1 MGVGGGAIG
10 AAMTRLNG
18 RGMTAGGL
26 SGTAG
31 PSMRRHKLLSTL
43 MSMMSTDSNHRP
55 ANTYNSRAFS
65 FVID

>member
-1 MGVGGGAIG
+1 MGVGGGTIG

-31 PSMRRHKLLSTL
+31 PSVHEATQTTL
-43 MSMMSTDSNHRP
+43 RSNVNDVH
-55 ANTYNSRAFS
+55 
-65 FVID
+65 

>member
-1 MGVGGGAIG
+1 MGVGRGTIG

-31 PSMRRHKLLSTL
+31 PTPTTL
-43 MSMMSTDSNHRP
+43 HSNDVNDVH
-55 ANTYNSRAFS
+55 
-65 FVID
+65 